1 MNAQSILTGVLPAG
15 VLMFT
20 FSVLQVEMLAAA
32 DVPQGDIVAWVA
44 TSWFIGGV
52 IALVLSL
59 HYKMPIAGAWSIPGF
74 ILVATTMANSGMP
87 LAEAFGG
94 FWMSGALVLLL
105 GVTGTMKLIV
115 RLLPQ
120 PVMLAMV
127 AGILIGFPIDMMR
140 AIPTSPVIVVAGNLG
155 YVVFDLLR
163 GPFRRIP
170 GIAGTI
176 VFCLVAAGIQGQ
188 LDFGNFSLS
197 LGSVSWHT
205 PSFTL
210 QGFVSIAI
218 PLTLLVVG
226 AENMQAT
233 GILKAAGNEPPVN
246 SMTILSGLGGL
257 AAAASG
263 TMNANIAGPT
273 TAVVNSPD
281 AGPAEGRYVA
291 SSFSGLSYM
300 TLGVLAGTVVSLIG
314 ALPPELAT
322 VLLGMV
328 LVKVVMDTIRQAWG
342 DGTFAIGA
350 FFAFIIALSDLSFL
364 GISSP
369 FWSLLGGAV
378 AALLFDFSDYR
389 DLVRDVRS
397 RPDTAETHV
406 A

>member
-1 MNAQSILTGVLPAG
+1 
-15 VLMFT
+15 
-20 FSVLQVEMLAAA
+20 
-32 DVPQGDIVAWVA
+32 
-44 TSWFIGGV
+44 
-52 IALVLSL
+52 
-59 HYKMPIAGAWSIPGF
+59 
-74 ILVATTMANSGMP
+74 
-87 LAEAFGG
+87 
-94 FWMSGALVLLL
+94 
-105 GVTGTMKLIV
+105 
-115 RLLPQ
+115 
-120 PVMLAMV
+120 
-127 AGILIGFPIDMMR
+127 
-140 AIPTSPVIVVAGNLG
+140 
-155 YVVFDLLR
+155 
-163 GPFRRIP
+163 
-170 GIAGTI
+170 
-176 VFCLVAAGIQGQ
+176 
-188 LDFGNFSLS
+188 
-197 LGSVSWHT
+197 
-205 PSFTL
+205 
-210 QGFVSIAI
+210 
-218 PLTLLVVG
+218 
-226 AENMQAT
+226 
-233 GILKAAGNEPPVN
+233 
-246 SMTILSGLGGL
+246 MTILSGLGGL